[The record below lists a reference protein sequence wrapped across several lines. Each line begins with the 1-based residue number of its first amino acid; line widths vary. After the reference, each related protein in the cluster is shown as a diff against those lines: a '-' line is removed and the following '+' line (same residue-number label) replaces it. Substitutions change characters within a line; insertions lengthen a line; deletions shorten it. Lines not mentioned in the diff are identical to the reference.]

1 MQCPSPNCSTA
12 ELCAEL
18 MLVSCTESALKTKS
32 TLSLCKAARN
42 PIIHPVLALFSTF
55 SFVNRAPFTTKLI
68 KISGSVASSK
78 SKYTQLSI
86 LTCTVYGRTNKKRT
100 FLPVMCIH
108 LTRMK
113 KIVQIYG
120 FCDSEFHLKV
130 QASNG
135 GKADIRRGQHGS

>member
-42 PIIHPVLALFSTF
+42 PIIHPVLALISTF
-55 SFVNRAPFTTKLI
+55 SFVDRAPFTTKLI

-86 LTCTVYGRTNKKRT
+86 LTCTVYGQTNKIRT

-108 LTRMK
+108 LTHMK
-113 KIVQIYG
+113 NVHIYG
-120 FCDSEFHLKV
+120 FCDSEFHLEV
-130 QASNG
+130 QASNV
-135 GKADIRRGQHGS
+135 GKADIRQGRHGS